1 MPLNKMLTDT
11 VKMIAYRAETALVGL
26 LRKHLLKEADARALI
41 RELFVSS
48 ADIEPD
54 YEENTLTVAVHRMAS
69 PVHDRAI
76 DALLTDLTK
85 ENFLHPDTGMRMVYK
100 LA

>member
-1 MPLNKMLTDT
+1 MGRLT
-11 VKMIAYRAETALVGL
+11 YRAETALVGR
-26 LRKHLLKEADARALI
+26 LRKHLAKETDARASI
-41 RELFVSS
+41 RELLVCS

-54 YEENTLTVAVHRMAS
+54 RDANTLTVCVHRMAS

-76 DALLTDLTK
+76 DALLEELTQ
-85 ENFLHPDTGMRMVYK
+85 ENFVHPETGMRMVYR